1 MTVKKTFRSKQT
13 DLLKLKLSKKFW
25 NKKMSFFSFWVPWTY
40 SKMFSDQTT
49 LAGRWEGI
57 QKCNAPGKETWMVS
71 NWSFFISFSL
81 NLNVS
86 TINMPSLS
94 IVAGSGARNLAEQLT
109 LSAYSNQGGT
119 DYAPGFKK
127 FPKYTILFVVHI
139 KQNCVLKY
147 LGNFLNPGGI
157 VCPPLVWIGR

>member
-1 MTVKKTFRSKQT
+1 MGWKLVVSETRLQLSIYNLVT
-13 DLLKLKLSKKFW
+13 DNQLPPHF
-25 NKKMSFFSFWVPWTY
+25 
-40 SKMFSDQTT
+40 
-49 LAGRWEGI
+49 
-57 QKCNAPGKETWMVS
+57 
-71 NWSFFISFSL
+71 
-81 NLNVS
+81 
-86 TINMPSLS
+86 NMPSLS

-157 VCPPLVWIGR
+157 VWFE